1 MQSGFIAAHKA
12 VISLAKRFRLIR
24 QPKQEV
30 CWLLMSRPQRF
41 LRRFV

>member
-1 MQSGFIAAHKA
+1 MQFKFNAAPKA
-12 VISLAKRFRLIR
+12 VISLAKRFGLIR

-30 CWLLMSRPQRF
+30 CWLLLSPHQRF